1 MSIGPRIIKQRIR
14 AVSEQQIISHH
25 SYGKV
30 AVMFGGSSAEREVSL
45 NSGKAVLRGLLEMG
59 IDAHAFDPADQPL
72 IQLIAGNFER
82 VVIMLHG
89 RGGEDGSLQG
99 ALQQL
104 NLPYS
109 GTGVLGSALCMDKI
123 RSKQVWQSLGL
134 PTANYKI
141 ADKRSFDAGSCGA
154 IMVELGNEVM
164 VKPAQEGS
172 SIGMAKVNSARQLE
186 IAIQDAF
193 KFDDEVLI
201 EQFIHGSEYTVSILN
216 GKALPSISMTTPR
229 AFYDYT
235 AKYQADST
243 VYTCPSG
250 LPNGLETQLG
260 ELALEA
266 FDALAGSGWG
276 RVDFM
281 QDKLGRFYLLEAN
294 TVPGMTEKSL
304 VPLAAKQ
311 SGMSFAE
318 LSIEVLKTTEVC
330 R

>member
-1 MSIGPRIIKQRIR
+1 LK
-14 AVSEQQIISHH
+14 EQQLTSRD
-25 SYGKV
+25 SNDYGKV

-45 NSGKAVLRGLLEMG
+45 NSGKTVLRGLLDMG
-59 IDAHAFDPADQPL
+59 IDAHAFDPAEQPL
-72 IQLIAGNFER
+72 TQLLVEKFER
-82 VVIMLHG
+82 VLIMLHG

-99 ALQQL
+99 ALQLL

-109 GTGVLGSALCMDKI
+109 GSGVLGSALSMDKI
-123 RSKQVWQSLGL
+123 RSKQIWQSIGL

-154 IMVELGNEVM
+154 IMAELGGEVM

-172 SIGMAKVNSARQLE
+172 SIGMAKVNSALQLE

-193 KFDDEVLI
+193 KYDDKVLI
-201 EQFIHGSEYTVSILN
+201 EQFIHGCEYTVSLLN

-229 AFYDYT
+229 DFYDYT

-250 LPNGLETQLG
+250 LNDALENMLG
-260 ELALEA
+260 ELALAA

-304 VPLAAKQ
+304 LPMAAKKA
-311 SGMSFAE
+311 GLTFAE
-318 LSIEVLKTTEVC
+318 LSVSVLATADVL

>member
-1 MSIGPRIIKQRIR
+1 MSKQQLTSAR
-14 AVSEQQIISHH
+14 Q
-25 SYGKV
+25 YGKV
-30 AVMFGGSSAEREVSL
+30 AVMFGGDSAERDVSL
-45 NSGKAVLRGLLEMG
+45 NSGKAVLKGLLELG
-59 IDAHAFDPADQPL
+59 VDAHAFDPAEQPL
-72 IQLIAGNFER
+72 TLLLEQKIQR
-82 VVIMLHG
+82 VVIVLHG

-104 NLPYS
+104 NIPYS

-134 PTANYKI
+134 PTAKYKI
-141 ADKRSFDAGSCGA
+141 ADKRSFDAGSCEA
-154 IMVELGNEVM
+154 IMADLGNEVM

-172 SIGMAKVNSARQLE
+172 SIGMAKVNSASQLE
-186 IAIQDAF
+186 TAVQDAF
-193 KFDDEVLI
+193 KYDDKVLI

-216 GKALPSISMTTPR
+216 GKALPSISMSTPR
-229 AFYDYT
+229 EFYDYT

-243 VYTCPSG
+243 VYRCPSG
-250 LPNGLETQLG
+250 LSEELEAKLG

-318 LSIEVLKTTEVC
+318 LSLAVLQTAEVG

>member
-1 MSIGPRIIKQRIR
+1 MNKQ
-14 AVSEQQIISHH
+14 QLISTNLNPKN
-25 SYGKV
+25 YGKV
-30 AVMFGGSSAEREVSL
+30 AVMLGGSSAEREVSL
-45 NSGKAVLRGLLEMG
+45 NSGKAVLRGLLDMG
-59 IDAHAFDPADQPL
+59 VDAHTFDPAEQPL
-72 IQLIAGNFER
+72 TQLLADKFKR

-109 GTGVLGSALCMDKI
+109 GSGVLGSALCMDKI

-134 PTANYKI
+134 PTAIYKI
-141 ADKRSFDAGSCGA
+141 ADKRSFDAGSCKA
-154 IMVELGNEVM
+154 IMAELGNEVM

-172 SIGMAKVNSARQLE
+172 SIGMAKVNSALQLE

-193 KFDDEVLI
+193 KYDDKVLI
-201 EQFIHGSEYTVSILN
+201 EQFVHGSEYTVSILN
-216 GKALPSISMTTPR
+216 GQALPSISMSTPR
-229 AFYDYT
+229 VFYDYA

-243 VYTCPSG
+243 VYSCPSG
-250 LPNGLETQLG
+250 LPDALETMLG
-260 ELALEA
+260 ELALDA

-304 VPLAAKQ
+304 LPMAAKEA
-311 SGMSFAE
+311 GLSFAE
-318 LSIEVLKTTEVC
+318 LSLSVLATADVV

>member
-1 MSIGPRIIKQRIR
+1 MIEPYSTSTNPDG
-14 AVSEQQIISHH
+14 
-25 SYGKV
+25 YGKV
-30 AVMFGGSSAEREVSL
+30 AVMFGGTSAEREVSL
-45 NSGKAVLRGLLEMG
+45 NSGKAVLCGLLDMG
-59 IDAHAFDPADQPL
+59 IDAHAFDPAEQPL
-72 IQLIAGNFER
+72 TQLLAEKFER
-82 VVIMLHG
+82 VLIMLHG

-99 ALQQL
+99 ALQLL

-109 GTGVLGSALCMDKI
+109 GSGVLGSALCMDKI

-154 IMVELGNEVM
+154 IMDDLGNEVM

-172 SIGMAKVNSARQLE
+172 SIGMAKVNSALHLE
-186 IAIQDAF
+186 AAVQDAF
-193 KFDDEVLI
+193 KYDDKVLI
-201 EQFIHGSEYTVSILN
+201 EQFVHGSEYTVSILN
-216 GKALPSISMTTPR
+216 GNALPSISMSTPR
-229 AFYDYT
+229 DFYDYA
-235 AKYQADST
+235 AKYQSDST
-243 VYTCPSG
+243 VYNCPSG
-250 LPNGLETQLG
+250 LSEVQEAKLG

-266 FDALAGSGWG
+266 YEALAGSGWG
-276 RVDFM
+276 RIDFM

-318 LSIEVLKTTEVC
+318 LSLAVLKTTDVC

>member
-1 MSIGPRIIKQRIR
+1 
-14 AVSEQQIISHH
+14 VSKSTL
-25 SYGKV
+25 STLNPNDYGKV
-30 AVMFGGSSAEREVSL
+30 AVMLGGSSAEREVSL
-45 NSGKAVLRGLLEMG
+45 NSGKAVLQGLLDMD
-59 IDAHAFDPADQPL
+59 IDAHAFDPAKQPL
-72 IQLIAGNFER
+72 TQLIAGNFGH

-141 ADKRSFDAGSCGA
+141 ADKRSFDARSCGA
-154 IMVELGNEVM
+154 IMDSLGNEVM

-172 SIGMAKVNSARQLE
+172 SIGMAKVNSALQLE
-186 IAIQDAF
+186 IAVQDAF
-193 KFDDEVLI
+193 KYDDKVLI
-201 EQFIHGSEYTVSILN
+201 EQFVHGSEYTVSILD

-229 AFYDYT
+229 VFYDYA
-235 AKYQADST
+235 AKYQTDST
-243 VYTCPSG
+243 VYSCPSG
-250 LPNGLETQLG
+250 LSDALEIELG

-266 FDALAGSGWG
+266 FDALAGTGWG
-276 RVDFM
+276 RIDFM
-281 QDKLGRFYLLEAN
+281 QDRLGRFYLLEAN

-304 VPLAAKQ
+304 LPLAAKQ
-311 SGMSFAE
+311 FGMSFAE
-318 LSIEVLKTTEVC
+318 LSLAVLKTSEI
-330 R
+330 RR

>member
-1 MSIGPRIIKQRIR
+1 MK
-14 AVSEQQIISHH
+14 EQQLTSRD
-25 SYGKV
+25 SNDYGKV

-45 NSGKAVLRGLLEMG
+45 NSGKTVLRGLLDMG
-59 IDAHAFDPADQPL
+59 IDAHAFDPAEQPL
-72 IQLIAGNFER
+72 TQLLVEKFER
-82 VVIMLHG
+82 VLIMLHG

-99 ALQQL
+99 ALQLL

-109 GTGVLGSALCMDKI
+109 GSGVLGSALSMDKI
-123 RSKQVWQSLGL
+123 RSKQIWQSLGL

-154 IMVELGNEVM
+154 IMAELGGEVM

-172 SIGMAKVNSARQLE
+172 SIGMAKVNSALQLE

-193 KFDDEVLI
+193 KYDDKVLI
-201 EQFIHGSEYTVSILN
+201 EQFIHGCEYTVSLLN
-216 GKALPSISMTTPR
+216 GKALPSISMSTPR
-229 AFYDYT
+229 VFYDYV
-235 AKYQADST
+235 AKYQADNTMYS
-243 VYTCPSG
+243 CPSG
-250 LPNGLETQLG
+250 LNDALETMLG

-304 VPLAAKQ
+304 LPMAAKQ
-311 SGMSFAE
+311 AGLSFAE
-318 LSIEVLKTTEVC
+318 LSVSVLATADVL

>member
-1 MSIGPRIIKQRIR
+1 MSKQQLIYPNMNPKD
-14 AVSEQQIISHH
+14 
-25 SYGKV
+25 YGKV
-30 AVMFGGSSAEREVSL
+30 AVMLGGSSAEREVSL
-45 NSGKAVLRGLLEMG
+45 NSGKAVLCGLLEMG
-59 IDAHAFDPADQPL
+59 VDAHVFDPAEQPL
-72 IQLIAGNFER
+72 TQLLAEKFER

-109 GTGVLGSALCMDKI
+109 GSGVLGSALCMDKI

-134 PTANYKI
+134 PTAIYKI
-141 ADKRSFDAGSCGA
+141 ADKRSFDAGSCKA
-154 IMVELGNEVM
+154 IMAELGNEVM

-172 SIGMAKVNSARQLE
+172 SIGMAKVNSALQLE

-193 KFDDEVLI
+193 KYDDKVLI
-201 EQFIHGSEYTVSILN
+201 EQFVHGSEYTVSILN
-216 GKALPSISMTTPR
+216 GKALPSISMSTPR
-229 AFYDYT
+229 VFYDYA

-243 VYTCPSG
+243 VYSCPSG
-250 LPNGLETQLG
+250 LPDALEIMLG
-260 ELALEA
+260 ELALDA

-304 VPLAAKQ
+304 LPMAAKEA
-311 SGMSFAE
+311 GLSFAE
-318 LSIEVLKTTEVC
+318 LSLSVLATADVV

>member
-1 MSIGPRIIKQRIR
+1 
-14 AVSEQQIISHH
+14 VSEQQLTSTNLN
-25 SYGKV
+25 SKQYGKV
-30 AVMFGGSSAEREVSL
+30 AVMFGGTSAEREVSL
-45 NSGKAVLRGLLEMG
+45 NSGKAVLDGLLSLG
-59 IDAHAFDPADQPL
+59 IDAHAFDPAEQPL
-72 IQLIAGNFER
+72 TQLLAENFGR
-82 VVIMLHG
+82 VVVMLHG

-141 ADKRSFDAGSCGA
+141 ADKRCFDAESCGA
-154 IMVELGNEVM
+154 IMADLGNEVM

-172 SIGMAKVNSARQLE
+172 SIGMAKVSSALQLE
-186 IAIQDAF
+186 TAIQDAF
-193 KFDDEVLI
+193 EYDDKVLI
-201 EQFIHGSEYTVSILN
+201 EQFIHGSEYTVSLLN

-229 AFYDYT
+229 VFYDYA
-235 AKYQADST
+235 AKYQANST
-243 VYTCPSG
+243 VYSCPSG
-250 LPNGLETQLG
+250 LPDELETQLG

-266 FDALAGSGWG
+266 FDALSGSGWG

-311 SGMSFAE
+311 SGMSFAD
-318 LSIEVLKTTEVC
+318 LSLAVLKTTELC

>member
-1 MSIGPRIIKQRIR
+1 M
-14 AVSEQQIISHH
+14 SEQQIISPNLKSNH
-25 SYGKV
+25 YGKV
-30 AVMFGGSSAEREVSL
+30 AVMFGGTSAEREVSL
-45 NSGKAVLRGLLEMG
+45 KSGKAVLRGLLEMG
-59 IDAHAFDPADQPL
+59 IDAHAFDPAEQPL
-72 IQLIAGNFER
+72 TQLLDEKFAR

-109 GTGVLGSALCMDKI
+109 GSGVLGSALCMDKI

-134 PTANYKI
+134 PTAKYKI
-141 ADKRSFDAGSCGA
+141 ADKRCFDAGSCGA
-154 IMVELGNEVM
+154 IMADLGNEVM

-172 SIGMAKVNSARQLE
+172 SIGMAKVSSALQLE
-186 IAIQDAF
+186 TAIQDAF
-193 KFDDEVLI
+193 KYDDKVLI
-201 EQFIHGSEYTVSILN
+201 EQFVHGSEYTVSLLN

-229 AFYDYT
+229 VFYDYA

-243 VYTCPSG
+243 VYSCPSG
-250 LPNGLETQLG
+250 LPDKLENHLG

-304 VPLAAKQ
+304 LPLAAKQ
-311 SGMSFAE
+311 WGMSFAE
-318 LSIEVLKTTEVC
+318 LSLAVLKTTEVC

>member
-1 MSIGPRIIKQRIR
+1 MK
-14 AVSEQQIISHH
+14 EQQLTSRD
-25 SYGKV
+25 SNDYGKV

-45 NSGKAVLRGLLEMG
+45 NSGKTVLRGLLDMG
-59 IDAHAFDPADQPL
+59 IDAHAFDPAEQPL
-72 IQLIAGNFER
+72 TQLLVEKFER
-82 VVIMLHG
+82 VLIMLHG

-99 ALQQL
+99 ALQLL

-109 GTGVLGSALCMDKI
+109 GSGVLGSALSMDKI
-123 RSKQVWQSLGL
+123 RSKQIWQSLGL

-154 IMVELGNEVM
+154 IMAELGGEVM

-172 SIGMAKVNSARQLE
+172 SIGMAKVNSALQLE

-193 KFDDEVLI
+193 KYDDKVLI
-201 EQFIHGSEYTVSILN
+201 EQFIHGSEYTVSLLN

-229 AFYDYT
+229 DFYDYT

-250 LPNGLETQLG
+250 LNDALENMLG
-260 ELALEA
+260 ELALAA

-304 VPLAAKQ
+304 LPMAAKKA
-311 SGMSFAE
+311 GLTFAE
-318 LSIEVLKTTEVC
+318 LSVSVLATADVL